1 MGFWKKTPEIKG
13 SWGDEEEENPVVE
26 TTGKFVDQPEEEKVK
41 ETTTPIP
48 KAKPTGKTVKVPP
61 GIANRKTK
69 TRQEILASMH
79 INDRMDLVLDYYIS
93 VLDATITSLIV
104 QGGPG
109 LGKTYILLELLK
121 KRGMVDGRDYLLI
134 KAGVSAFGLYT
145 QLCGWVKRINE
156 QIKAAEDRGIKN
168 FKVKWP
174 LVIFDDVPLFTG
186 GEKRLTELIKAMAD
200 STADPEKGRKISWKT
215 DRTSDDPE
223 AQAKG
228 KLPSSIYWKGGCIII
243 TNEPVKKIDKPTQDR
258 SVPLFLTVT
267 PEEMVERMILLAPKM
282 GPKTMNTAFKK
293 QVVDWLC
300 SSEFMGEEL
309 SMRTLHKA
317 LQIAHANPKRWK
329 PMCAI
334 L

>member
-13 SWGDEEEENPVVE
+13 SWGGEDPVVE
-26 TTGKFVDQPEEEKVK
+26 TTVIDQTEEVKVK
-41 ETTTPIP
+41 ETTPIP
-48 KAKPTGKTVKVPP
+48 KAKLTGKTTKVPP
-61 GIANRKTK
+61 GIANRKTRS
-69 TRQEILASMH
+69 RQEIIASME
-79 INDRMDLVLDYYIS
+79 INERMDLVLNYYTGVIGGVLTS
-93 VLDATITSLIV
+93 VIV

-109 LGKTYILLELLK
+109 LGKTYILLELFK
-121 KRGMVDGRDYLLI
+121 KRGMIDGRDYLLI

-145 QLCGWVKRINE
+145 QLCAWVKRIDE
-156 QIKAAEDRGIKN
+156 QIKEAEKRGIKN
-168 FKVKWP
+168 YKVNWP
-174 LVIFDDVPLFTG
+174 VVVFDDVPLFGSG
-186 GEKRLTELIKAMAD
+186 GEGRLTETIKAMAD

-258 SVPLFLTVT
+258 SVPIFLTVT

-282 GPKTMNTAFKK
+282 GPKTMNPALKQ

-300 SSEFMGEEL
+300 SSEFEGEEL